1 MNNVLAFFLSRYS
14 FPAKTSS
21 LGSAS
26 LLESQNMRA
35 TVDF

>member
-14 FPAKTSS
+14 SLTKTSS
-21 LGSAS
+21 LQSTS